1 MDIRGEL
8 FGKRA
13 DRQIRRLSGRSALRG
28 RHPQGGRKRGSAGC
42 QM

>member
-1 MDIRGEL
+1 MNIGGKL

-13 DRQIRRLSGRSALRG
+13 DRQIRRPSGRWGLRG